1 MEKFNFDSLEI
12 LKTKKGVAEKDYM
25 KHLPKPLSP
34 QETVWKHPDQTGII
48 TERFLRIIHSD
59 KTSVSVFSS
68 VYFE

>member
-1 MEKFNFDSLEI
+1 MKDIDFKNLKV

-34 QETVWKHPDQTGII
+34 HETVWEHPDQSGII
-48 TERFLRIIHSD
+48 AERFLRIIHSD
-59 KTSVSVFSS
+59 RTSVSVFSS